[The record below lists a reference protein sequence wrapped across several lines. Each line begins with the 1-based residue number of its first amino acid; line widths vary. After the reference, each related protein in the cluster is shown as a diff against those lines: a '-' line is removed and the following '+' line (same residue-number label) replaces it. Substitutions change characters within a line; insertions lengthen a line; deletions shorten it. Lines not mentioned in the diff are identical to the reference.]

1 MLANF
6 GIGTLAAAAQP
17 LVVVAAG
24 GTGGHLF
31 PAEALAVALGKRG
44 VTVDLATDERAVH
57 YGHDFPARETHIIP
71 SATLRTRNLAA
82 LVPASWRLV
91 RGAFVADRL
100 FGRLKPAAVIGFGG
114 YPTIPPLLAAAFRRI
129 PTLIH
134 EQNGVMGRANK
145 LLAPLVRAIA
155 TSLPGVLDR
164 ERKLAAK
171 ATHTGNPVRPAVI
184 EAAKVPYVAPGR
196 PGPLNLLVFGGSQ
209 GARIMADIVPPA
221 VELLPVGVRANLV
234 VTQQARAE
242 DAERVR
248 AIYQRLGV
256 KAEIAP
262 FFADLPARI
271 AQSHLVVSRSG
282 ASTVAELAA
291 IGRPAILVPLPHALD
306 QDQLA
311 NARVLEQA
319 GGAIRIDQAVFT
331 PEKLADAIAGIAV
344 EPDRLAAMA
353 QRARAA
359 GALDAA
365 DRLAE
370 LVVRVAG
377 LKDGKV
383 EPT

>member
-1 MLANF
+1 M
-6 GIGTLAAAAQP
+6 TEAAAQP

-71 SATLRTRNLAA
+71 SATLRTRNVAS
-82 LVPASWRLV
+82 LVPASWRLI
-91 RGAFVADRL
+91 RGVFVADRA

-134 EQNGVMGRANK
+134 EQNGVMGKANK

-155 TSLPGVLDR
+155 TSLPGVVDR
-164 ERKLAAK
+164 DPKLAAK

-184 EAAKVPYVAPGR
+184 EAAKVVYAAPGR

-234 VTQQARAE
+234 VTQQARGE
-242 DAERVR
+242 DTDRVR
-248 AIYQRLGV
+248 ATYERLGV

-319 GGAIRIDQAVFT
+319 GGAIRIDQAAFT
-331 PEKLADAIAGIAV
+331 PEKLASELAGIAADP
-344 EPDRLAAMA
+344 ERLAMMA

-370 LVVRVAG
+370 LVLRVAG
-377 LKDGKV
+377 LKEDRV
-383 EPT
+383 ELT